1 MSETGKVDHSFD
13 EDSNWFIRQISS
25 RKRVLPTFA
34 HACRTITDRTEKDL
48 DKLIE
53 SHAKDK
59 TYDEQGRLET
69 YVVEEGFAKRHAILQ
84 RAFDDFAIFSVSLPK
99 MAVVSVVSLFDAF
112 LSRTLRNVYK
122 AKPEI
127 LNSCTRQITFTE
139 LMQFGSIENARE
151 FIIDK
156 EIETL
161 LRDSHIAQFEWLSK
175 RLDVKLTNLPS
186 WKDFVELTERRNLLV
201 HADGRAS
208 AHYIDTCKKYEIKV
222 DPTTIPGTRL
232 NITPEY
238 YRNACNCVAEIGLK
252 LVQVL
257 WRKLLPSELE
267 DAEGSYIEICYDLLI
282 QHDYKLAE
290 KMLSLTTEK
299 AFKKVNAESS
309 LYMTINLAIS
319 FKGQEKLKELNKLL
333 DTIDFS
339 PLSSKFKLAS
349 LVLTDK
355 YDDAAD
361 LMRKIGNSE
370 EVSEV
375 NYTEWPLFRWFRK
388 TDQFKSA
395 FKDIYG
401 RDFVIVKGTL
411 SLDEMDDS
419 DLVEVAEMEE
429 ESESAQIDAQVP
441 SKNDIGASDNYS
453 TRGCEPH
460 GQDQDH
466 VEVAPANLLKGAE
479 HTDADLKTLN
489 Q

>member
-1 MSETGKVDHSFD
+1 
-13 EDSNWFIRQISS
+13 
-25 RKRVLPTFA
+25 
-34 HACRTITDRTEKDL
+34 
-48 DKLIE
+48 
-53 SHAKDK
+53 
-59 TYDEQGRLET
+59 
-69 YVVEEGFAKRHAILQ
+69 
-84 RAFDDFAIFSVSLPK
+84 
-99 MAVVSVVSLFDAF
+99 
-112 LSRTLRNVYK
+112 
-122 AKPEI
+122 
-127 LNSCTRQITFTE
+127 
-139 LMQFGSIENARE
+139 
-151 FIIDK
+151 
-156 EIETL
+156 
-161 LRDSHIAQFEWLSK
+161 
-175 RLDVKLTNLPS
+175 
-186 WKDFVELTERRNLLV
+186 
-201 HADGRAS
+201 
-208 AHYIDTCKKYEIKV
+208 
-222 DPTTIPGTRL
+222 
-232 NITPEY
+232 
-238 YRNACNCVAEIGLK
+238 
-252 LVQVL
+252 
-257 WRKLLPSELE
+257 
-267 DAEGSYIEICYDLLI
+267 
-282 QHDYKLAE
+282 
-290 KMLSLTTEK
+290 MLSLTTEK